1 MRVNGLK
8 RTLLLA
14 LACCLALLPGRA
26 ETVGV
31 FGLNLNVLGNGGFS
45 QERKTGIAAFLANGG
60 SAMNFGFF
68 YNMKL
73 LNYFNLT
80 SETHG
85 FVSEATQKVVF
96 TYDKNRYTPVGDP
109 TAYGQY
115 GHAVSCI
122 FKDAADQ
129 HYAVVMLKSPSKS
142 QAFDLSNLAKFKGYT
157 LPVRTALDAI
167 RVAHPGIRIYAC
179 YLKQYCYGED
189 ALKAYLTTGGDYSL
203 IKDYPP
209 LGMSL
214 VADGGAE
221 GGAVYTFRDATV
233 GSVSGGAVS
242 IEGEKLKAAT
252 GFVTYASSVNVTFT
266 DGLTGK
272 KTVVAVPV
280 GGTATPP
287 DPAEHEGYDFAG
299 WDGSYEN
306 VTEDCEVTA
315 TYAIK
320 TFTVKFADEDG
331 SAIAVREGVEWGTS
345 AEAPEPPQREGETF
359 LRWDSDAYLSVK
371 DNLIITA
378 VYEELANI
386 FTVRF
391 LDADGTVLKSE
402 QVVRGEAATA
412 PDDPTPPAEGQVF
425 YGWSPAVFSDIASDL
440 DVTAVYGPAVRE
452 VGSLEDFATAITA
465 LPAVATLRLTADLDF
480 AGATY
485 VPPVLRGTVDG
496 NGHVITNL
504 KTALFETV
512 SGGTVKDLTLR
523 TSCRAHT
530 GFNQKGGLLANRLE
544 GATVSGVTVED
555 GVFTSQN
562 SSCGLATIAYWAM
575 PDASGTATVVSNC
588 VARNCRMTGISSSL
602 LGGIVGEASDGT
614 LVVDCRFE
622 TDDPSQV
629 ALGQGPEK
637 AGGIIALSQGAT
649 VVRCTAEG
657 EFRCASGSQSA
668 GVGGIVG
675 AVGGNTTTLVACTNR
690 ASVVFAAANGS
701 AGGLVGRGMKATCV
715 ITDCV
720 NLGAV
725 VVEGDENSVSTLGC
739 GAGGLMGGAWGNA
752 PVTLAGSRNEGAV
765 TVHDF
770 RSAGG
775 LLGVSEGTD
784 SGIAHVFV
792 TNSVNVGAVTSAQD
806 AGGLV
811 GWVSKTEPDLTLL
824 NCGNLG
830 AVHSATGHV
839 GGVVGAVNGMA
850 QNNNKDFVFT
860 RIANVMNA
868 GALTTDSGTVGT
880 FAGRLAA
887 SDRNAYAFAL
897 TGIFLP
903 ERGETP
909 LVGEVV
915 GKDGT
920 GATADESCRLALPA
934 TAFADRTVVKA
945 LNVRA
950 AAEGL
955 AVWGQT
961 ALGPDLTLFV
971 PDRKSGMI
979 VIVR

>member
-1 MRVNGLK
+1 MRRYGL
-8 RTLLLA
+8 RWGLLLA
-14 LACCLALLPGRA
+14 LACCQALLSGRA
-26 ETVGV
+26 ETLKV
-31 FGLNLNVLGNGGFS
+31 FSLNLGQVNFANPEFAQGRADVAALLNDATKDVDFGYFCGPKSLDYFTLTDANYTFGKVMIVQAIGGIHVIAYRTDRYDLVKRYEKQSIGNGAVDACVLSNKG
-45 QERKTGIAAFLANGG
+45 TGANYILLMPTGNQFNISAAGKINAYL
-60 SAMNFGFF
+60 
-68 YNMKL
+68 KPILTL
-73 LNYFNLT
+73 L
-80 SETHG
+80 ET
-85 FVSEATQKVVF
+85 VKKD
-96 TYDKNRYTPVGDP
+96 YP
-109 TAYGQY
+109 TAKAYVGTTK
-115 GHAVSCI
+115 GWSVT
-122 FKDAADQ
+122 DA
-129 HYAVVMLKSPSKS
+129 
-142 QAFDLSNLAKFKGYT
+142 DLT
-157 LPVRTALDAI
+157 
-167 RVAHPGIRIYAC
+167 
-179 YLKQYCYGED
+179 
-189 ALKAYLTTGGDYSL
+189 AYLTGASYMNLREARVYGENGTAEAGGIYCE
-203 IKDYPP
+203 KDPT
-209 LGMSL
+209 L
-214 VADGGAE
+214 
-221 GGAVYTFRDATV
+221 
-233 GSVSGGAVS
+233 SVSVANVPVTGISEPAAV
-242 IEGEKLKAAT
+242 AT
-252 GFVTYASSVNVTFT
+252 LTYASGHTVLFKDW
-266 DGLTGK
+266 DG
-272 KTVVAVPV
+272 TVLATEKVAA
-280 GGTATPP
+280 GADATPP
-287 DPAEHEGYDFAG
+287 ADPVREGYDFTG
-299 WDGSYEN
+299 WEGSYEN

-315 TYAIK
+315 TYAVK
-320 TFTVKFADEDG
+320 TFTVTFMDKDG
-331 SAIAVREGVEWGTS
+331 SALAMRENVEWGTV
-345 AEAPEPPQREGETF
+345 ATAPEPPLHDGMLF
-359 LRWDSDAYLSVK
+359 LGWDSDAYLSVK
-371 DNLIITA
+371 DNLVITA

-412 PDDPTPPAEGQVF
+412 PNDPTPPAEGQVF

-480 AGATY
+480 AEATY

-523 TSCRAHT
+523 TSRRAHT
-530 GFNQKGGLLANRLE
+530 GYNQKGGLLANRLE

-555 GVFTSQN
+555 GVFTSPK

-657 EFRCASGSQSA
+657 VFRCASGSQSA

-675 AVGGNTTTLVACTNR
+675 SVGGNTTTLVACTNR

-971 PDRKSGMI
+971 PVRQSGMI

>member
-31 FGLNLNVLGNGGFS
+31 FGLNLNELGHAGFS
-45 QERKTGIAAFLANGG
+45 QERKTEIAAFLANGG

-68 YNMKL
+68 YNMKA

-85 FVSEATQKVVF
+85 FVSEAKQKVVF

-109 TAYGQY
+109 TAYGQS

-129 HYAVVMLKSPSKS
+129 HYAVVMLKSPSNN
-142 QAFDLSNLAKFKGYT
+142 QAFDLSNPAKFKGYT
-157 LPVRTALDAI
+157 LPVRTALDEI
-167 RVAHPGIRIYAC
+167 RAAHPGIRIYAC
-179 YLKQYCYGED
+179 YLKQYCYGEG

-214 VADGGAE
+214 VADGGDE

-242 IEGEKLKAAT
+242 IDGETLKAAT

-320 TFTVKFADEDG
+320 TFTVTFADEHG

-371 DNLIITA
+371 DNLVITA

-440 DVTAVYGPAVRE
+440 DVTAVYGPTVRE
-452 VGSLEDFATAITA
+452 VASREDFESAITA

-480 AGATY
+480 ADAVY

-496 NGHVITNL
+496 NGHVIANL

-512 SGGTVKDLTLR
+512 TGGTVKDLVLR
-523 TSCRAHT
+523 ASSRAHSAY
-530 GFNQKGGLLANRLE
+530 NQKGGLLANRLE
-544 GATVSGVTVED
+544 GAEITGVTIED
-555 GVFTSQN
+555 GVFTSRN
-562 SSCGLATIAYWAM
+562 SACGQATIAYWVTTNDVGA
-575 PDASGTATVVSNC
+575 ATVVSNC
-588 VARNCRMTGISSSL
+588 VARNCRMTALYSSTI
-602 LGGIVGEASDGT
+602 GGILGEMYEGT
-614 LVVDCRFE
+614 LVVDCAFLA
-622 TDDPSQV
+622 DDPSVV
-629 ALGQGPEK
+629 AMGSTLEN
-637 AGGIIALSQGAT
+637 AGGIVGISHGGTLI
-649 VVRCTAEG
+649 RCRAEG
-657 EFRCASGSQSA
+657 SYCCANGWASA
-668 GVGGIVG
+668 GVGGMVG
-675 AVGGNTTTLVACTNR
+675 SASGMTTTLVACTNR
-690 ASVVFAAANGS
+690 AAVSFTAAKGGAGGMIGRSQKSACSLTGCVNYGAVSVSGDEESVSIQGS
-701 AGGLVGRGMKATCV
+701 GAGGLV
-715 ITDCV
+715 
-720 NLGAV
+720 
-725 VVEGDENSVSTLGC
+725 
-739 GAGGLMGGAWGNA
+739 GGAWGNA
-752 PVTLAGSRNEGAV
+752 PISVADSRNEGTV
-765 TVHDF
+765 TSLDC
-770 RSAGG
+770 REAGG
-775 LLGVSEGTD
+775 LIGVSEGTE
-784 SGIAHVFV
+784 SGVAHVMV
-792 TNSVNVGAVTSAQD
+792 SNSVNCAAVASCYH

-811 GWVSKTEPDLTLL
+811 GRVSKTETDLTFV

-839 GGVVGAVNGMA
+839 GGVVGVINGMG
-850 QNNNKDFVFT
+850 QNNDVDYTFR
-860 RIANVMNA
+860 RIDNIMNA
-868 GALTTDSGTVGT
+868 GALTTDEGTIGT
-880 FAGRLAA
+880 FAGALSG
-887 SDRNAYAFAL
+887 SDRNAYTLAL
-897 TGIFLP
+897 ANVFLP

-971 PDRKSGMI
+971 PDRQSGMI